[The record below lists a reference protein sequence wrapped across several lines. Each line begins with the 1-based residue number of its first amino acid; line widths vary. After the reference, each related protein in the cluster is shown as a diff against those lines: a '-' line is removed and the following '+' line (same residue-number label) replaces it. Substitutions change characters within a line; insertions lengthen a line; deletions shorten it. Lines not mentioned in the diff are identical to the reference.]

1 MIDEAIKMA
10 SVVTAGNDKSILL
23 VLEPQHHGSM
33 DKFAVVKHRRLL
45 EDKVHL
51 TLSWK
56 TNACQVINFQAFI
69 LFYRTTY

>member
-1 MIDEAIKMA
+1 MA
-10 SVVTAGNDKSILL
+10 SVVTAGNDKSIFF

-56 TNACQVINFQAFI
+56 TNLNLCQVISLKVFMI
-69 LFYRTTY
+69 L